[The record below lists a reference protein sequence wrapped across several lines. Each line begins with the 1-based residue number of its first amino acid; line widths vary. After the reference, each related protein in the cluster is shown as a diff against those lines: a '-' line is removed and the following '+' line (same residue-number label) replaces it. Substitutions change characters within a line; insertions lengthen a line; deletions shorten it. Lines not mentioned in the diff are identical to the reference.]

1 MKGGESLPF
10 TLIMAMS
17 EGKALI
23 FSAPSGAGKTTIVRH
38 LMSITSELD
47 FSISATTRAPREGEQ
62 HGKDYYFL
70 DAEDFRQRI
79 DSGQFLEWEEVYEG
93 TYYGT
98 LRSEL
103 DRIWNAGK
111 HVVFDVDVEGGL
123 NLKKELGSQAMAVFV
138 KVRDLEVLR
147 GRLKKRGSETEESLD
162 RRVKKAAFEM
172 SYQDRFDF
180 VLINDDLDQAK
191 QQAEREVITFIQ

>member
-1 MKGGESLPF
+1 MNGRDSLPF

-38 LMSITSELD
+38 LMSISTELD
-47 FSISATTRAPREGEQ
+47 FSISATTRTPREGEQ

-79 DSGQFLEWEEVYEG
+79 DNGQFLEWEEVYEG

-103 DRIWNAGK
+103 DRIWESGQ

-123 NLKKELGSQAMAVFV
+123 NLKKELGDRALAIFV

-162 RRVKKAAFEM
+162 RRVKKAAIEM
-172 SYQDRFDF
+172 NYQDRFDF
-180 VLINDDLDQAK
+180 VLLNDDLDKAK
-191 QQAEREVITFIQ
+191 QQVENEVITFIR

>member
-1 MKGGESLPF
+1 
-10 TLIMAMS
+10 MS

-47 FSISATTRAPREGEQ
+47 FSISATTRSPREGEQ

-70 DAEDFRQRI
+70 KSEDFREKI
-79 DSGQFLEWEEVYEG
+79 DSGQFLEWEEVYQG

-103 DRIWNAGK
+103 ERIWKIGK

-123 NLKKELGSQAMAVFV
+123 NLKNALGDRALSIFV
-138 KVRDLEVLR
+138 KARDLEVLR
-147 GRLKKRGSETEESLD
+147 KRLQKRGSETEESLD
-162 RRVKKAAFEM
+162 RRVQKAKIEM
-172 SYQDRFDF
+172 SYEDRYDF
-180 VLINDDLDQAK
+180 VLINDDLETAK
-191 QQAEREVITFIQ
+191 KQAENKVITFIK

>member
-1 MKGGESLPF
+1 
-10 TLIMAMS
+10 MS